1 MSTTL
6 FLLGVVEIM
15 LAQNT
20 LEELQE
26 KAIQGAVQRVSPA
39 LVQIETTGG
48 TEVISAGG
56 GAGSAGKRRPGPAA
70 GPGVR
75 KGSGPTTG
83 VIVSADGYVISSAFN
98 FANKPTSII
107 VSTMD
112 NKRYIAKVVSID
124 QSRMV
129 TLLKIDATNLP
140 IPEALPASKME
151 VGQTVIALGRT
162 LGGSPGAPPSVSMGI
177 VSALGRIW
185 GRAIQTDAK
194 ISPVN
199 YGGPLIDLQGNVLGI
214 LVPASPEAEG
224 ETAGFEWYDSGIGF
238 AIPLDHIFG
247 KLAKLKLGKDLRKGL
262 LGITMQNKDM
272 YADEVVI
279 NSVAPNSAAFKAGL
293 KVTDKIIAIDGKKV
307 ESHAQLMHQ
316 LGPKYEGDMVSLT
329 IVRGKD
335 EIKLEKIELSGSLES
350 PPLGF
355 FGILPMRDDPTKGV
369 QVRYVFP
376 ESGAAKAGIK
386 VGDRIL
392 KAGVGPDITKVTATA
407 EVANR
412 DALSTI
418 LSTAVIGSF
427 LAVEVKREDGTTT
440 TLKGPIGQATS
451 FLPEK
456 PPEKSSLANLEKEP
470 EKKPEIGTIKK
481 QSAAGDRNYWVS
493 VPVSYDPRTSYGL
506 MVWLHPAGKGKDK
519 DLDDLLGI
527 WDQYCAEYKI
537 IMVAPRS
544 DADLGWTPGESDLI
558 LESIRYATENYNID
572 RKRVVVHGMG
582 TGGQMAFYLAFQ
594 QRELIRGVAAVG
606 ASLGATPKERIANQ
620 PLSFFLAVGDK
631 DPIRETVLDTAKKL
645 LGFQY
650 PLILREMKDM
660 GHQYFNSVTLDTLAT
675 WIDLL
680 DRI

>member
-6 FLLGVVEIM
+6 FLLGMVEIM

-26 KAIQGAVQRVSPA
+26 KAIQAALQRVSPT

-48 TEVISAGG
+48 TEMISGGG
-56 GAGSAGKRRPGPAA
+56 GAAGKRRPGPAA

-83 VIVSADGYVISSAFN
+83 VIVSPDGFIISSAFN

-112 NKRYIAKVVSID
+112 NKRFIAKVVATD

-129 TLLKIDATNLP
+129 TLLKIDATNLA
-140 IPEALPASKME
+140 IPEALVSAKME

-162 LGGSPGAPPSVSMGI
+162 LGGSPSAPPSVSMGI

-199 YGGPLIDLQGNVLGI
+199 YGGPLIDLQGHVLGI
-214 LVPASPEAEG
+214 LVPASPQADG

-238 AIPLDHIFG
+238 AIPLDHIYAI
-247 KLAKLKLGKDLRKGL
+247 LAKLKQGKDLRKGL

-279 NSVAPNSAAFKAGL
+279 NSVAANSAAFKAGI
-293 KVTDKIIAIDGKKV
+293 KVADKIIAIDGKKV

-335 EIKLEKIELSGSLES
+335 EIKLEKIELSGILES

-355 FGILPMRDDPTKGV
+355 FGILPMRDDTAKGV

-386 VGDRIL
+386 PGDRIL
-392 KAGVGPDITKVTATA
+392 KAGVGPDITKVTAIA

-412 DALSTI
+412 DAFSTL
-418 LSTAVIGSF
+418 LSTAVIGTF
-427 LAVEVKREDGTTT
+427 LAVEVKREDGTTI

-456 PPEKSSLANLEKEP
+456 PPEKSSLAKLDKEP
-470 EKKPEIGTIKK
+470 EKKAEIGTIKK
-481 QSAAGDRNYWVS
+481 QNAAGDRNYWVS

-519 DLDDLLGI
+519 DLDDLLGT
-527 WDQYCAEYKI
+527 WDQFCAEYKI

-544 DADLGWTPGESDLI
+544 DAELGWTPGESDLI
-558 LESIRYATENYNID
+558 LEAIRHTTDNYNID

-645 LGFQY
+645 LEFQY

-660 GHQYFNSVTLDTLAT
+660 GHQYFNSITLDALAT

>member
-1 MSTTL
+1 MSS
-6 FLLGVVEIM
+6 LLLLVGVIEIM
-15 LAQNT
+15 MAQNS

-26 KAIQGAVQRVSPA
+26 KAIQAAVQRVSPS

-48 TEVISAGG
+48 TEMIMG
-56 GAGSAGKRRPGPAA
+56 GAAPKGRRPGPAT

-83 VIVSADGYVISSAFN
+83 LVVSSDGYVVSSAFN

-107 VSTMD
+107 VSTSD
-112 NKRYIAKVVSID
+112 GKRYIAKVVATD

-129 TLLKIDATNLP
+129 TLLKIETTGLTVPETLP
-140 IPEALPASKME
+140 SGKMV
-151 VGQTVIALGRT
+151 VGQTAIALGRT
-162 LGGSPGAPPSVSMGI
+162 LGGSPGAPPSISMGI

-199 YGGPLIDLQGNVLGI
+199 YGGPLIDLQGAVLGL
-214 LVPASPEAEG
+214 LVPASPQADG

-238 AIPLDHIFG
+238 AIPLEHINSV
-247 KLAKLKLGKDLRKGL
+247 LEKLKQGKDLRKGL
-262 LGITMQNKDM
+262 LGITMQSQDM
-272 YADEVVI
+272 YAAEVI
-279 NSVAPNSAAFKAGL
+279 IGSVVPNSGGFKAGL
-293 KVTDKIIAIDGKKV
+293 KAGDKIIAIDGK
-307 ESHAQLMHQ
+307 SIQNHAQLLHQ
-316 LGPKYEGDMVSLT
+316 LGPKYEGDLVSIT

-335 EIKLEKIELSGSLES
+335 EIKLDKIVLSGTLAS

-355 FGILPMRDDPTKGV
+355 FGILPMRDDPAKGV

-376 ESGAAKAGIK
+376 ESGAARAGLK
-386 VGDRIL
+386 EGDRIL
-392 KAGVGPDITKVTATA
+392 KAGFGADITKATPTI
-407 EVANR
+407 EIANR
-412 DALSTI
+412 DALAAL
-418 LSTAVIGSF
+418 LSTATLGQF
-427 LAVEVKREDGTTT
+427 LAVEVKREDGTTA
-440 TLKGPIGQATS
+440 TLKGPIEQSTS
-451 FLPEK
+451 FMPDK
-456 PPEKSSLANLEKEP
+456 PPEKSSLAKLDKEP
-470 EKKPEIGTIKK
+470 EKKTEIGTIKK
-481 QSAAGDRNYWVS
+481 QNAAGDRNYWVS
-493 VPVSYDPRTSYGL
+493 VPINYDPRTSYAL

-519 DLDDLLGI
+519 DIDDLFGT
-527 WDQYCAEYKI
+527 WDQFCAQYKI
-537 IMVAPRS
+537 IMVAPRC

-558 LESIRYATENYNID
+558 LESIRYATETYNID
-572 RKRVVVHGMG
+572 RKRIVAHGMG

-594 QRELIRGVAAVG
+594 QRDNIRAVAAVG

-631 DPIRETVLDTAKKL
+631 DPIRESVLDTAKKL
-645 LGFQY
+645 SNFQY

-660 GHQYFNSVTLDTLAT
+660 GHQYFNSITFDLMAT